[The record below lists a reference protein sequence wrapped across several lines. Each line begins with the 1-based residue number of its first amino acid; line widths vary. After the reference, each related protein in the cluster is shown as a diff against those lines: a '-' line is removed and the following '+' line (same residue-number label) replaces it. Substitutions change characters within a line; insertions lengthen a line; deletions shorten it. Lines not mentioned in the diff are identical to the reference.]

1 MIRVIIA
8 GTRTFDGYELLRR
21 TMCKLFGSIPASQ
34 LEIVSG
40 HCPSGADSL
49 GEQFAIRN
57 HIKLTLF
64 PAEWNTYGKAA
75 GPIRNRQ
82 MAEYASPDGYC
93 IVFWDGKSRGSQS
106 MIAEASKAG
115 IGTKIIMYSQ
125 NQTEER

>member
-8 GTRTFDGYELLRR
+8 GTRTFDDYELLRR
-21 TMCKLFGSIPASQ
+21 TMCELFGSIPASQ

-40 HCPSGADSL
+40 HCPSGADHC
-49 GEQFAIRN
+49 GEQFAMRN
-57 HIKLTLF
+57 NMKLTLF

-75 GPIRNRQ
+75 GPIRNSQ

-106 MIAEASKAG
+106 MIAEAKKPG
-115 IGTKIIMYSQ
+115 LKPKL
-125 NQTEER
+125 

>member
-1 MIRVIIA
+1 MVRVIIA
-8 GTRTFDGYELLRR
+8 GTRTFDDYELLRR
-21 TMCKLFGSIPASQ
+21 TMCELFGSIPASQ

-40 HCPSGADSL
+40 HCPSGADLL

-57 HIKLTLF
+57 HMKLTLF

-82 MAEYASPDGYC
+82 MAEYASPDEYC
-93 IVFWDGKSRGSQS
+93 VIFWDGKSRGSQS

-115 IGTKIIMYSQ
+115 IKTRIVTFSSK
-125 NQTEER
+125 